1 MPDNL
6 NSSLDLSGLN
16 KLIEQAN
23 ESITCDAT
31 CMEEQQRQT
40 LTQQYLD
47 AETNVVNAPQQLISA
62 QKNLITFTQGEY
74 AYSEFLD
81 NDLKNKADLIVKTY
95 QSKFDLD
102 VNLILINIKNF
113 EGFLVNFNN
122 VVDLYKKY
130 KMENDELE
138 KKLKITTTSTLT
150 NDRKS
155 YYEDEGLQ
163 RVRSY
168 YYFFLF
174 IYIIIVIIFI
184 LSMFLVKTNVLIR
197 TRIFI
202 LLLLISYPFI
212 CLWLFRSIKN
222 IFTRS
227 MEYLPKNVYNNL

>member
-23 ESITCDAT
+23 ESISCDAA
-31 CMEEQQRQT
+31 CMQERERQQ
-40 LTQQYLD
+40 LLQQYLD
-47 AETNVVNAPQQLISA
+47 AETNVVNAPQLLISA
-62 QKNLITFTQGEY
+62 QKNFITFTQGENGY
-74 AYSEFLD
+74 NEFLD
-81 NDLKNKADLIVKTY
+81 NDLQSKADLFVKTY
-95 QSKFDLD
+95 QSNFDRD
-102 VNLILINIKNF
+102 VNLILTNIKNF

-130 KMENDELE
+130 KMENNELE

-163 RVRSY
+163 RLRNY

-184 LSMFLVKTNVLIR
+184 LSMFLVKTNVLISS
-197 TRIFI
+197 RILI
-202 LLLLISYPFI
+202 LLLLISYPFV

-222 IFTRS
+222 IITRS